1 MVSSECD
8 VDSRDVTWVV

>member
-1 MVSSECD
+1 VSSECD